1 MPWHVSRYRNRRFSG
16 PSSINNALTRVRK
29 CGYHCYAAL
38 FLRKLWR
45 KYCQA
50 VLNLSIW
57 QTAVRRIHMG
67 IRLPPVCNRGS
78 CSNNSW
84 TVVLL
89 PCRIIYCCLLFPVGL
104 EESPLLWI
112 CTYALRHTLCIGYR
126 TVSRTRP
133 FYVSA
138 WAGPF
143 VPFSFLFLFFISG
156 FTVSLPYTFLPFFSY
171 SMLEFV
177 NNYFVQPT
185 FFMNNSAFFWIYE

>member
-1 MPWHVSRYRNRRFSG
+1 MYRGIETVDSVDIILSTVLWLVCWSVDITDMLLCF
-16 PSSINNALTRVRK
+16 
-29 CGYHCYAAL
+29 
-38 FLRKLWR
+38 FRKLLR

-57 QTAVRRIHMG
+57 QTAVPRIHMG
-67 IRLPPVCNRGS
+67 IRLLPVCNRES

-104 EESPLLWI
+104 EESPLLRI
-112 CTYALRHTLCIGYR
+112 CSYALSHTLCIGYR
-126 TVSRTRP
+126 TLSRTRP

-143 VPFSFLFLFFISG
+143 VPFSFLFLFLISG
-156 FTVSLPYTFLPFFSY
+156 FTVSLPCTLFTVSFFLLY
-171 SMLEFV
+171 IIIRK
-177 NNYFVQPT
+177 Q
-185 FFMNNSAFFWIYE
+185 FFWTANIFYEQFCSFYIWIFF